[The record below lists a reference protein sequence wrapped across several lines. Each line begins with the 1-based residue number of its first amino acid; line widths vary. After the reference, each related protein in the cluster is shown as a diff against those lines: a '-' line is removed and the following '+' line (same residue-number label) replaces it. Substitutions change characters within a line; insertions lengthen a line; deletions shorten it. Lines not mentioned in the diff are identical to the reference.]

1 MKKNMSIAENFMRS
15 ATDPAAM
22 TALLKQYKEPEGVQ
36 GFGLKANNK
45 QCKESTANEH
55 GQNVDTREFEMA
67 MRLKL
72 T

>member
-1 MKKNMSIAENFMRS
+1 MKKKMSIDENFMRS
-15 ATDPAAM
+15 ANDPAAM
-22 TALLKQYKEPEGVQ
+22 TALLKQNKEPEGVQ